1 MSFDRTVHYIPLLQ
15 TNAIDLV
22 HSSRAASGSPN
33 DRQDPEAG
41 AAVTRLSID
50 SDGNLQLPD
59 GFEIT
64 GPITL
69 PDSIALNFGT
79 GTDISMA
86 WDGTRLN
93 VTQAAPD
100 SQIRFGVS
108 GAGIDLQCYG
118 DTAGRD
124 MIWDQSADSLI
135 FADNAKA
142 VFGTGSDDTI
152 SHDGSNSAWTHTTGA
167 LTVNNTVA
175 NNFTILKGGTATS
188 ATGVKIVDSAD
199 QVQMS
204 VLNDGSVIVEGTLTP
219 GSLTLPDG
227 SLLLRQ
233 GVGTGTGELIEI
245 IGPDSTHGFARYQY
259 EATVSPAATETAL
272 FTVPVMSRVIA
283 VQANVQTALTGG
295 GTTVTFSI
303 GITGDVDAYGTASN
317 SGVQADLLT
326 QNAKI
331 NAMGSIAANAGASLG
346 VFSAATVAL
355 KLCAA
360 ATGGA
365 SAGDTALSVG
375 TVKIRVLY
383 ETLLPI
389 VNA

>member
-1 MSFDRTVHYIPLLQ
+1 MSIIANREHRDLTDRIADIGGIVIPFD
-15 TNAIDLV
+15 
-22 HSSRAASGSPN
+22 
-33 DRQDPEAG
+33 
-41 AAVTRLSID
+41 
-50 SDGNLQLPD
+50 
-59 GFEIT
+59 
-64 GPITL
+64 
-69 PDSIALNFGT
+69 
-79 GTDISMA
+79 
-86 WDGTRLN
+86 
-93 VTQAAPD
+93 
-100 SQIRFGVS
+100 VS
-108 GAGIDLQCYG
+108 GARPP
-118 DTAGRD
+118 TAASPHLTSLSD
-124 MIWDQSADSLI
+124 IATTTSAEVDGSVILTGAAPYVKIGGLAKAIPYSGSALSL
-135 FADNAKA
+135 ADNAA
-142 VFGTGSDDTI
+142 LTIGTGNDDTI
-152 SHDGSNSAWTHTTGA
+152 SHDGTSSAWTHITGS
-167 LTVNNTVA
+167 LTISNTVA

-259 EATVSPAATETAL
+259 EATISPAATETAL

-365 SAGDTALSVG
+365 TAGDTALSVG
-375 TVKIRVLY
+375 TVKIRVMY